1 MIEIQRL
8 GNGSIQATHWGV
20 TLNLEPYRPQC
31 SAVYQSVANLPD
43 NLQVSLA
50 ALQLVTPPEEIVG
63 VGQRVNH
70 DLFWIY
76 NCEELVSKETNMKD
90 FKTNYNRNDYY
101 YHRTD
106 PRPDIPF
113 EDNLG
118 INNPE
123 GGWGFLAVM
132 VVAAI
137 VVLSY
142 VFGFISVA

>member
-8 GNGSIQATHWGV
+8 GNGTIRALRWATREALV
-20 TLNLEPYRPQC
+20 EPPLT
-31 SAVYQSVANLPD
+31 STAVYQSVANLPD

-63 VGQRVNH
+63 VGQRVSH

-90 FKTNYNRNDYY
+90 FKTNYNHNDYY
-101 YHRTD
+101 YQRTD

-118 INNPE
+118 LNNPE
-123 GGWGFLAVM
+123 GKWYFWAVM